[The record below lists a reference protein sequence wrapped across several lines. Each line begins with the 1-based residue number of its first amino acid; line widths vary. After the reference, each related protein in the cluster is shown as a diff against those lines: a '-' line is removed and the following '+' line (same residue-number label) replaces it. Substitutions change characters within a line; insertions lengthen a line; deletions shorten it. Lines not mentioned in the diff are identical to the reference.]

1 MKKRLVNAGKKTAA
15 VILSAAMAVSMVPAH
30 LSFASETSDSNVS
43 AKESTLELWYDDAAA
58 DSYDGWMKSSLP
70 LGNSA
75 IGATVFGGVD
85 RERIQLT
92 EKSLWSG
99 GPSDSRPDYNGG
111 NLENYGQNGAIMKQ
125 IQEAF
130 ANGETAKAQS
140 LCNYLTGQS
149 DDNGTEGYG
158 YFLSYGNMYLDFSGV
173 DSTKAENYVRKLDLN
188 TAVSTVEYDIDG
200 VHYTREYFVS
210 YPANVLVTKVS
221 ADKKGALDVDV
232 SVLPDNEMGN
242 AVSSGGGKPT
252 NNAYQRTWETE
263 VKDGRI
269 TIAGQLTDNQMKF
282 NSQTQVLNEGGTR
295 ADNDADGKVS
305 VADADSIT
313 IITSI
318 GTDYKN
324 DYPKY
329 RTGESDAQVSE
340 KVAKYVDAAVKES
353 YDALKQEHID
363 DYYEIFGRVDLDL
376 GQEIPQKDTQDLL
389 KAYNEGKAT
398 EAERR
403 YLEVL
408 LFQYGRFLTV
418 ESSRDNGGDEDRT
431 TLPSNLQGIWVGAN
445 NSPWHSDYH
454 MNVNLQMNYWPTYS
468 TNMAEC
474 AEPLID
480 YVDSLREPGRVT
492 AKVYAG
498 IESTDENPE
507 NGFMAHTQNTPFGW
521 TSPGWVFTW
530 GWSPAAVPWILQNCW
545 DYYDFTGDVDYLKEN
560 IYPMMK
566 EEATLYSQMLV
577 EDEDGKLIS
586 SPAYS
591 PETGPITNGNTYEQS
606 LIWQLFT
613 DTITAGEL
621 VGEDE
626 AILKEWQDILDNL
639 KYPIEIGKDG
649 QIKEWYIEEEFNKD
663 ADGNKLGEGFTHRH
677 MSHLLGLF
685 PGDLVSVENQELM
698 DAAIVS
704 LNKRQD
710 HSTGWGMGQRINTW
724 ARTGDGNRAYA
735 LITDLFN
742 GGIYNNLW
750 DSHAP
755 FQIDGNFGMTS
766 GVAEM
771 LLQSNVGYINLLP
784 ALPDVWSEGQVEGLV
799 ARGNFEVDMAWS
811 NGSLDNAVL
820 KSNNG
825 GEAVVQCDNAAY
837 ATVTTDNG
845 EYVSFDVLSNDRIS
859 FETTKGKTYYL
870 GSLPKTQTIS
880 APNGLAAERL
890 TDDKV
895 ELSWNPVEEENVT
908 YTIYRQADNGSL
920 QMIKEGVT
928 ETHFTDTSA
937 YDFLGAM
944 KYQIKAVAGEMES
957 KLCDQVE
964 VNDLRNMAGMIDD
977 RDSRLIYSSGWSTY
991 AEPGLYNETSHF
1003 IENPVGNETVTFR
1016 FNGTGLKVYATQNA
1030 DRGIAEVWID
1040 GVNKG
1045 DADSY
1050 AAGKKNFAEI
1060 YSITDL
1066 GKGIHTVELK
1076 VANRRSNDAHTKTK
1090 FEFDAFEVL
1099 DDEATSVESV
1109 TVTSKTGMTVLSAAN
1124 STLQMQAD
1132 VVTTGTNKK
1141 VSWKVTDVN
1150 GVNTD
1155 LASIDDN
1162 GVLTVGDTNG
1172 TVRVT
1177 AVAKEDGRT
1186 SGYVDITIAIAGT
1199 ETESNGTL
1207 VEFTRDGGLNTTDM
1221 TFSSDWYMWPEDGYL
1236 NGDKAESSTEGGTV
1250 TYTFV
1255 GTQFEI
1261 YGGLNS
1267 TFGDFTVTID
1277 DGTPIEATSWGEED
1291 IKNTLLYRSSV
1302 LENKEHTI
1310 VITAKKREANNKA
1323 KVALDYMMVYGAEL
1337 VEFAVNNTANKE
1349 MGWTGNWIPYNA
1361 DGPGDNEKNHHN
1373 GDKIDGT
1380 KAGSTVSYSFTG
1392 TKFEIYGAK
1401 NKNFGEFTVTI
1412 DGNTSDKIS
1421 TMVDGDYKDVLLYAS
1436 DELSNGRHSMV
1447 ITTLSDK
1454 TVALDYMLIYKAP
1467 GEQVEIPDK
1476 SALQEAIA
1484 QQYKEN
1490 YFKPSDAYTAG
1501 WDAYQQAYVSAVEI
1515 MNKADAAEAE
1525 ITGAIQAL
1533 NTAAGNLMLRDD
1545 LPTPD
1550 LQNKE
1555 VSAGTVERDFIVL
1568 SWDVPEDADSIL
1580 YYEVYEGD
1588 GTEPVQVTANNYCV
1602 LNGLEENH
1610 AYNYTVKAVNKYG
1623 MISDYPAIQV
1633 KTKEAPDTTPPTPL
1647 EGLKRSGNTLSW
1659 NASTDESG
1667 SVHYEIWE
1675 NGAMLERVQD
1685 TSYDI
1690 TSLPEGSHTLSVAAV
1705 DGSGNR
1711 SQPASITF
1719 LKLNGKK
1726 DIASI
1731 FEPTALTVEKGTE
1744 FSALE
1749 LPKTVQAALGTADSG
1764 IVLSLGVTWDGTGYQ
1779 KDQAGTYTLSGTLT
1793 LPEDTN
1799 IVNTGNKKAAIK
1811 VTVAGEAEKN
1821 AIVAVQ
1827 AVAPITVK
1835 YGTAFE
1841 KLSLP
1846 DQVEVTLESGNTQQV
1861 NVQWAKG
1868 NYDASKTGT
1877 YTLSGTLKTTGNIT
1891 NPDNKTAS
1899 VTVKV
1904 EEYKITEVAASDKL
1918 TVEEGT
1924 SFEDLVLPQTAKVT
1938 LDTGDTR
1945 DLAVEWVKGN
1955 YDGSKA
1961 GEYTLNG
1968 TVQVESGISNPNNKT
1983 AAIVVKVTEKPVTV
1997 RKVVSVAEMDAVSA
2011 AYGTTF
2017 EQLTLPKT
2025 VKVTLDDGSSMDV
2038 NVEWTNAGY
2047 DGTKEGEYTLTGKLK
2062 VPNNIDSNG
2071 KTATIVVKVSQ
2082 KEVKAPEITAVAS
2095 LDTISVK
2102 KGTAFE
2108 QLALPKTVKATLDTG
2123 STVDLSVQW
2132 AKGSY
2137 NANAAGSYTLTGTL
2151 VLANG
2156 ITNPGGKT
2164 ASVIVKVTDDTQTIQ
2179 KGKTYTSG
2187 NYRYKV
2193 TSTEKRTVTVMGPK
2207 SRNLKVIKVYS
2218 TVKLGGKP
2226 YKVTAVAALAFK
2238 NCKKATSI
2246 SIGANV
2252 KDIGKNAFYNCSK
2265 VKKAAISSKVLTKI
2279 GSKAFY
2285 KCRKLGS
2292 ITIKSTKLKSVGKQA
2307 FTGTAKKLV
2316 VKVPAKKRV
2325 AYRKLLKNKGL
2336 SKYAKIK

>member
-1 MKKRLVNAGKKTAA
+1 MKKKILAIV
-15 VILSAAMAVSMVPAH
+15 LSAAML
-30 LSFASETSDSNVS
+30 LSTGGIGGNMDVLAAGKDGASAGETSYAAGEKGNPLRLWYTKPSSQS
-43 AKESTLELWYDDAAA
+43 AGNGEDDTWQQSTLPIGNGDMGANIYGEIVNERLTFNEKTLW
-58 DSYDGWMKSSLP
+58 
-70 LGNSA
+70 
-75 IGATVFGGVD
+75 T
-85 RERIQLT
+85 
-92 EKSLWSG
+92 G
-99 GPSDSRPDYNGG
+99 GPSASRPDYNGG
-111 NLENYGQNGAIMKQ
+111 NLTAQGQNGATLKN
-125 IQEAF
+125 IQKLFAEGKNAEAH
-130 ANGETAKAQS
+130 TA
-140 LCNYLTGQS
+140 CNALTGTS
-149 DDNGTEGYG
+149 DGYG
-158 YFLSYGNMYLDFSGV
+158 AYQSWGNIYFDYSGI
-173 DSTKAENYVRKLDLN
+173 SESSASEYVRDLDLK
-188 TAVSTVEYDIDG
+188 TAVSSVQFKQGDTR
-200 VHYTREYFVS
+200 YTREYFVS
-210 YPANVLVTKVS
+210 NPDNVLAAKLTAEGTEKLNLNVRFASSQGGTTTAKGQYLLLNGQVS
-221 ADKKGALDVDV
+221 
-232 SVLPDNEMGN
+232 
-242 AVSSGGGKPT
+242 
-252 NNAYQRTWETE
+252 
-263 VKDGRI
+263 
-269 TIAGQLTDNQMKF
+269 DNQLKYDSIIKVV
-282 NSQTQVLNEGGTR
+282 NNGGTVT
-295 ADNDADGKVS
+295 ANGDKLEIK
-305 VADADSIT
+305 DADSLEVYVT
-313 IITSI
+313 AA
-318 GTDYKN
+318 TDYKN
-324 DYPKY
+324 DYPAY
-329 RTGESDAQVSE
+329 RTGETAEELHKRVSDVIEAAAEKGYDEVKTDHVRDYSSLFDRVELNLGETVSE
-340 KVAKYVDAAVKES
+340 KPTDE
-353 YDALKQEHID
+353 
-363 DYYEIFGRVDLDL
+363 
-376 GQEIPQKDTQDLL
+376 LL
-389 KAYNEGKAT
+389 RAYKGGSAS

-403 YLEVL
+403 QLEIM
-408 LFQYGRFLTV
+408 LFQYGRYLTLG
-418 ESSRDNGGDEDRT
+418 SSRENSQ
-431 TLPSNLQGIWVGAN
+431 LPSNLQGVWN
-445 NSPWHSDYH
+445 NKNNPSWSSDYH

-468 TNMAEC
+468 TNLAEC
-474 AEPLID
+474 AEPLIS

-492 AKVYAG
+492 AEIYAG
-498 IESTDENPE
+498 VASGEGEE

-521 TSPGWVFTW
+521 TCPGWSFDW

-545 DYYDFTGDVDYLKEN
+545 EHYEFTGDLDFLRNN
-560 IYPMMK
+560 IYPMMR
-566 EEATLYSQMLV
+566 EEAKLYDQMLV
-577 EDEDGKLIS
+577 RDSDGKLVS
-586 SPAYS
+586 SPTYS
-591 PETGPITNGNTYEQS
+591 PEQGPRTAGNTYEQS
-606 LIWQLFT
+606 LIWQLYE
-613 DTITAGEL
+613 DTITAGTL
-621 VGEDE
+621 LGEDE
-626 AILKEWQDILDNL
+626 ELLNTWKNNQRDLKG
-639 KYPIEIGKDG
+639 PIEIGKSG

-663 ADGNKLGEGFTHRH
+663 ADGNTLGEGYGHRH
-677 MSHLLGLF
+677 LSHMLGLF
-685 PGDLVSVENQELM
+685 PGDLITADTPEWFEAAKVSM
-698 DAAIVS
+698 D
-704 LNKRQD
+704 NRTD
-710 HSTGWGMGQRINTW
+710 ESTGWGMGQRINTW
-724 ARTGDGNRAYA
+724 ARLGDGNRAYK
-735 LITDLFN
+735 LITDLFKK
-742 GGIYNNLW
+742 GIYQNLW
-750 DSHAP
+750 DTHPP

-771 LLQSNVGYINLLP
+771 LLQSNAGYINLLP
-784 ALPDVWSEGQVEGLV
+784 ALPDVWAKGQVKGLV
-799 ARGNFEVDMAWS
+799 ARNNFEVNMEWS
-811 NGSLDNAVL
+811 QGSLDKAAL

-825 GEAVVQCDNAAY
+825 GEAVVQCDNAAF

-845 EYVSFDVLSNDRIS
+845 EHVSFRVLSNDRIS

-870 GSLPKTQTIS
+870 SSLPKTQTIS
-880 APNGLAAERL
+880 APNGLTAERL
-890 TDDKV
+890 TDDTV
-895 ELSWNPVEEENVT
+895 ELSWNPVEEENAA
-908 YTIYRQADNGSL
+908 YTIYRQADNGSV
-920 QMIKEGVT
+920 QVIKEGVT
-928 ETHFTDTSA
+928 ETQFTDTIA

-957 KLCDQVE
+957 KLSDQVE

-977 RDSRLIYSSGWSTY
+977 RDSRLVYSDGWGTY
-991 AEPGLYNETSHF
+991 GEPGLYNETSHF
-1003 IENPVGNETVTFR
+1003 IENPVGNETVTLK

-1040 GVNKG
+1040 GVNRG

-1050 AAGKKNFAEI
+1050 AAVKKNYAEI
-1060 YSITDL
+1060 YSITNLD
-1066 GKGIHTVELK
+1066 KGIHTVELK
-1076 VANRRSNDAHTKTK
+1076 VANRRSNDLHTKTK

-1099 DDEATSVESV
+1099 DDSATSVESV
-1109 TVTSKTGMTVLSAAN
+1109 TVTSTTGMTVLSAAN

-1141 VSWKVTDVN
+1141 VSWTVTDIN
-1150 GVNTD
+1150 GVNTN
-1155 LASIDDN
+1155 LASIDDR

-1186 SGYVDITIAIAGT
+1186 SGYADITIAIAGT

-1261 YGGLNS
+1261 YGALNP

-1323 KVALDYMMVYGAEL
+1323 KVALDYMMVYGTEL
-1337 VEFAVNNTANKE
+1337 VEFAVNNTANPD
-1349 MGWTGNWIPYNA
+1349 MVWDGNWGPWNA
-1361 DGPGDNEKNHHN
+1361 DGPGFNGKNHHN

-1401 NKNFGEFTVTI
+1401 NTHFGEFTVTI
-1412 DGNTSDKIS
+1412 DGNTTGNIS
-1421 TMVDGDYKDVLLYAS
+1421 TVADNDYKDVLLYAS

-1447 ITTLSDK
+1447 ITTLSDN

-1726 DIASI
+1726 EIASI

-1821 AIVAVQ
+1821 AIAAVQ

-1861 NVQWAKG
+1861 NVQWTKG

-1945 DLAVEWVKGN
+1945 DMAVEWVKGN

-2095 LDTISVK
+2095 LGTISVK

-2252 KDIGKNAFYNCSK
+2252 KEIGKNAFYNCSK